1 MSFNKII
8 ITIGTMDQSNAE
20 KLYGRCVEC
29 KQINTGENWCQ
40 TCNSRRLQQNFN
52 NWTSGNND
60 VDKFIQNIQLSARN
74 KYQLLEWIPYDRF
87 SKVKYVAKGEFGK
100 IYKAIW
106 NHHGL
111 ISHWDVCKSQW
122 KKVDM
127 NNIYIASYVKII
139 DDNSLNHFVEFYGVS
154 QDPKTKDYI
163 LVMQY
168 ARSLQYWIGLCKPAN
183 YKELKIAKNSI
194 YGVLPYLA
202 PEILREKPYTKESN
216 IYNFGIIMYE
226 VISNIPPY
234 YHEVKHNEHLSLKIC
249 EELRPRFNIKVPQL
263 ILHLIKRYLDANP
276 LSRLNVRE
284 LSKILHD
291 WLNELKKHT
300 KNKTELTKIKL
311 IKQIEESEKINNS
324 SSATNNLSL
333 TNITCSKGI
342 YTIKLFNFNNLP
354 KPKNSDDYY
363 ENYDNISSI
372 AFKQ

>member
-1 MSFNKII
+1 
-8 ITIGTMDQSNAE
+8 MDQSNAE

-122 KKVDM
+122 KK
-127 NNIYIASYVKII
+127 IASYVKII

-168 ARSLQYWIGLCKPAN
+168 ARSLQYWIGMREGIYGKPYEFNWHLKLKDGINILSSLAN
-183 YKELKIAKNSI
+183 GLERIHEEGLIHRNLHMGNLELKIAKNSI

-333 TNITCSKGI
+333 TNITCSK
-342 YTIKLFNFNNLP
+342 
-354 KPKNSDDYY
+354 
-363 ENYDNISSI
+363 